1 MSDFITI
8 KRIASA
14 TRAMNTAQNP
24 EFKLYWENVVN
35 HLKKQLTFH

>member
-1 MSDFITI
+1 MSDFETI
-8 KRIASA
+8 RRIASA

-35 HLKKQLTFH
+35 SLKKQLTFH

>member
-14 TRAMNTAQNP
+14 TRAMNATKNP

-35 HLKKQLTFH
+35 HLKKQLTLH

>member
-1 MSDFITI
+1 MSDFVTI
-8 KRIASA
+8 RRIASA

-24 EFKLYWENVVN
+24 TFKLYWENVVN